1 MVRRS
6 ARALGLEFFDAVDA
20 TIDQIVTMPRAGAL
34 VPRMQPDLSVRRR
47 AVTRFPYHVVYLRD
61 DSHPYSRHR
70 TRPPETRVLG
80 KPSEVTRSPSF
91 RMFVIVSP
99 TSSRPFCLFQ
109 YVDGARSLSRLP
121 TTFNDRNEV
130 FRKQLPP
137 ATQSRPAID
146 RSA

>member
-1 MVRRS
+1 
-6 ARALGLEFFDAVDA
+6 
-20 TIDQIVTMPRAGAL
+20 
-34 VPRMQPDLSVRRR
+34 
-47 AVTRFPYHVVYLRD
+47 
-61 DSHPYSRHR
+61 
-70 TRPPETRVLG
+70 
-80 KPSEVTRSPSF
+80 
-91 RMFVIVSP
+91 MFVIVSP